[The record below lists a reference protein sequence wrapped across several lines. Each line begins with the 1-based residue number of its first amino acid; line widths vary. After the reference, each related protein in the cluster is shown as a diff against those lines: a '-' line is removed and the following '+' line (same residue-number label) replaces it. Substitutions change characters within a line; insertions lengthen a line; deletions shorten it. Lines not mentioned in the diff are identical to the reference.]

1 MYNSP
6 TIHYSFIMPKKS
18 KEEIAQV
25 KKKKKPCIRVYSTDD
40 ARQWLAGVLMVVVV
54 VVVVGGVYLHWFRRP
69 RFCK

>member
-25 KKKKKPCIRVYSTDD
+25 KKKK
-40 ARQWLAGVLMVVVV
+40 AM
-54 VVVVGGVYLHWFRRP
+54 H
-69 RFCK
+69 

>member
-25 KKKKKPCIRVYSTDD
+25 KKKKK
-40 ARQWLAGVLMVVVV
+40 AM
-54 VVVVGGVYLHWFRRP
+54 H
-69 RFCK
+69 

>member
-25 KKKKKPCIRVYSTDD
+25 KNKKK
-40 ARQWLAGVLMVVVV
+40 AM
-54 VVVVGGVYLHWFRRP
+54 H
-69 RFCK
+69 